1 MIAAFMQL
9 KSCDCVHWYQE
20 NPRKEHKLLPLLD
33 CNKALQCSY
42 WSGVRECQV
51 RSWNICL
58 YCLVI
63 NPSLHQHHAS
73 SVLLMETHR
82 KPEFPFPID
91 NKESSISFYWGVTKG
106 GLVQNEV
113 FHRCPPAIT
122 SCGFPG
128 GSNNKKSAFSAG
140 DSGSIL
146 GLGRSPGEGNHNPL

>member
-1 MIAAFMQL
+1 MQL

-20 NPRKEHKLLPLLD
+20 NPRKEHKLSPLLG
-33 CNKALQCSY
+33 NKALQCSY

-63 NPSLHQHHAS
+63 NPSLHQHHGS

-91 NKESSISFYWGVTKG
+91 NKESSISFYLGVIKG
-106 GLVQNEV
+106 GLAENEAL
-113 FHRCPPAIT
+113 HHCPPVI
-122 SCGFPG
+122 SICGFPD
-128 GSNNKKSAFSAG
+128 GSNNKESAFSAG
-140 DSGSIL
+140 DSGSIP
-146 GLGRSPGEGNHNPL
+146 GLGRSPGEGNCNPL